1 MEDLVTTARKP
12 LKERKAEALTLR
24 KAGVSPGSIAKRLG
38 FKDGET
44 VDRYV
49 AEALAAD
56 MPESSVLRWQ
66 DLELARVDDLQVRLI
81 QKLQA
86 GEKGVERDLM
96 KLMDYRLRLQTSRNR
111 GPGRM
116 VLAVEAACKDLTL
129 TAADESAKQSALD
142 MALMIDVAL
151 SVGTADDHRRAINA
165 MATMRNLLNDLGASP
180 AAREELDGIVRSGS
194 SERAAAETAAGETVE
209 NMPEKG
215 AEVLSF
221 MDRARQRHT
230 A

>member
-1 MEDLVTTARKP
+1 MEDLVTERKT

-24 KAGVSPGSIAKRLG
+24 KAGASPGAIAKKLG
-38 FKDGET
+38 FKDGAT

-56 MPESSVLRWQ
+56 MPEDSALRWQ
-66 DLELARVDDLQVRLI
+66 DLELARVDDLQMRMM

-86 GEKGVERDLM
+86 GERGVERDLM
-96 KLMDYRLRLQTSRNR
+96 KLMDYRLRLQSSRTR
-111 GPGRM
+111 GAGRM
-116 VLAVEAACKDLTL
+116 VLAVEAAVQDLTL
-129 TAADESAKQSALD
+129 TPADEAAKQSALD
-142 MALMIDVAL
+142 MALMIDVAIA
-151 SVGTADDHRRAINA
+151 VGTSDDQRRAINA

-194 SERAAAETAAGETVE
+194 SERAAGDAPAGVE
-209 NMPEKG
+209 GDHLPEKG

-221 MDRARQRHT
+221 MDRARKRHT

>member
-1 MEDLVTTARKP
+1 MTERKP
-12 LKERKAEALTLR
+12 LAERKAEALTLR
-24 KAGVSPGSIAKRLG
+24 KAGASPGAIAKRLG
-38 FKDGET
+38 FKDGAA
-44 VDRYV
+44 VDRIV
-49 AEALAAD
+49 ADLLAKD
-56 MPESSVLRWQ
+56 MPADSALRWQ
-66 DLELARVDDLQVRLI
+66 DLELARVDDLHARIVDKI
-81 QKLQA
+81 QKGA
-86 GEKGVERDLM
+86 TGMERDLM
-96 KLMDYRLRLQTSRNR
+96 KLMDYRLRLQSSRTR
-111 GPGRM
+111 GTGRM
-116 VLAVEAACKDLTL
+116 VAAVEQAIADLTL
-129 TAADESAKQSALD
+129 TSADEAAKQSALD

-151 SVGTADDHRRAINA
+151 SVGTADDQRRAINA

-209 NMPEKG
+209 SMPEKG

>member
-1 MEDLVTTARKP
+1 MEDLVIDRKP
-12 LKERKAEALTLR
+12 LAERKAEALTLR
-24 KAGVSPGSIAKRLG
+24 KAGVSPGAIAKRLG
-38 FKDGET
+38 FRDGAA
-44 VDRYV
+44 VDKVV
-49 AEALAAD
+49 AELLAKD
-56 MPESSVLRWQ
+56 MPADSALRWQ

-116 VLAVEAACKDLTL
+116 VQAVEAACKDLTL

-180 AAREELDGIVRSGS
+180 SAREELDGIVRSGS
-194 SERAAAETAAGETVE
+194 AERPLALAGSEPEDDT
-209 NMPEKG
+209 PEKG

-221 MDRARQRHT
+221 MDRARQRH